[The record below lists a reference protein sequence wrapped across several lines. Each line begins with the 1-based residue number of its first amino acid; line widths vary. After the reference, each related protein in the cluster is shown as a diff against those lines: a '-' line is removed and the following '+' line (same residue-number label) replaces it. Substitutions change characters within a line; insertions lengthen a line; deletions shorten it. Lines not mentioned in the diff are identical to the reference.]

1 MFRFPTGLSLVQSS
15 RLSKPFRTFWL
26 WRLERQWTFIA
37 PLQKKAKELGFDAT
51 NCQYCHVD
59 KLPKKEAH
67 ALNERGQW
75 LVAEKD
81 RQKAKEI
88 DVSWLKNYVEGS
100 ETKK

>member
-1 MFRFPTGLSLVQSS
+1 MKKWGFGFV
-15 RLSKPFRTFWL
+15 
-26 WRLERQWTFIA
+26 IA
-37 PLQKKAKELGFDAT
+37 AVTVGIWVSGVGTASATMPMQKKAKELGFDAN

-59 KLPKKEAH
+59 KLPKKDAH
-67 ALNERGQW
+67 PLNERGQW

-100 ETKK
+100 DTKK

>member
-1 MFRFPTGLSLVQSS
+1 MKTLRFGFGIASMAVGV
-15 RLSKPFRTFWL
+15 WL
-26 WRLERQWTFIA
+26 AGAGIA
-37 PLQKKAKELGFDAT
+37 SATMPLQKKAKELGFDAT

>member
-1 MFRFPTGLSLVQSS
+1 MR
-15 RLSKPFRTFWL
+15 RLGFGFVIAVVTVCVWVGGV
-26 WRLERQWTFIA
+26 ERASATM
-37 PLQKKAKELGFDAT
+37 PMQKKAKELGFDAT

-67 ALNERGQW
+67 ALNPRGQW
-75 LVAEKD
+75 LVDEKD

-100 ETKK
+100 DTKK